1 MKQNNKYFHALYE
14 INEYAIQRISGNW
27 KDFKD
32 TGLEY
37 IDDSHSFSSDLDIFG
52 QGSLFQ
58 YINTTTTYMGRETLR
73 KYLTEPCKNK
83 EEIIKR
89 QGAVDELSGQLAWRQ
104 RFMAEGLIVPD
115 KSQDNQPLYDFFE
128 TRYERYTKAWLIIG
142 ARLIPALS
150 IGAILLYYFGLIP
163 YQVPLLLL
171 AVEFLVFKF
180 DSKER
185 SRILNLVQKYED
197 SIKLYSKM
205 LYQIERKKFKSKYL
219 LELKDRL
226 VNDDNLKACD
236 QIKELEKISDNI
248 LNRKN
253 SYFLPINILTLWDY
267 QCMIALEGWKKK
279 SGSLIRTWLDTIGE
293 FEALSSLSNIR
304 YDNPNWAM
312 PKIADKPYYIMA
324 KEMMGIDD

>member
-1 MKQNNKYFHALYE
+1 
-14 INEYAIQRISGNW
+14 
-27 KDFKD
+27 
-32 TGLEY
+32 
-37 IDDSHSFSSDLDIFG
+37 
-52 QGSLFQ
+52 
-58 YINTTTTYMGRETLR
+58 
-73 KYLTEPCKNK
+73 
-83 EEIIKR
+83 
-89 QGAVDELSGQLAWRQ
+89 
-104 RFMAEGLIVPD
+104 
-115 KSQDNQPLYDFFE
+115 
-128 TRYERYTKAWLIIG
+128 
-142 ARLIPALS
+142 
-150 IGAILLYYFGLIP
+150 
-163 YQVPLLLL
+163 
-171 AVEFLVFKF
+171 
-180 DSKER
+180 
-185 SRILNLVQKYED
+185 
-197 SIKLYSKM
+197 M